1 MFDGEIPSSVGN
13 LSTNV
18 KYLNMESNNLTGKI
32 PEEITNLVNLYILSL
47 AEYYLECVISN
58 AVGKL
63 KELGAF
69 SLEQNYLSG
78 SIPPTIGKLTN

>member
-32 PEEITNLVNLYILSL
+32 PEEITNLVNLYIFSL

-58 AVGKL
+58 SVGKL